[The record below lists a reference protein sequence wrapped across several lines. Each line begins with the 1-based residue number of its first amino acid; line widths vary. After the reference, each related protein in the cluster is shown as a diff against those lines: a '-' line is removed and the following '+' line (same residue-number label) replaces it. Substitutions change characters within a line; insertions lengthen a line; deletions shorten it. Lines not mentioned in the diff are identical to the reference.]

1 MLSLAYIRDNADA
14 VRKAAEEK
22 NASLDLD
29 RLLAL
34 DGEVRGLKTRIDEL
48 RRQRNEISA
57 GFKTADPAER
67 PALGQRAKAL
77 GAEAGE
83 VEAALEAKSAE
94 LEPTGINPCL
104 ATRSITWGVL
114 TASAMPRL
122 SVATTSSTVYGL
134 TAGGP
139 VCPPWKR
146 RQKSS
151 SERCPA
157 VSWRMIVSTSS
168 QSSWPSG

>member
-1 MLSLAYIRDNADA
+1 MLSLQFIRDNPGA

-34 DGEVRGLKTRIDEL
+34 DAEVRELKRRLDEL

-67 PALGQRAKAL
+67 PALGAKAKAL

-83 VEAALEAKSAE
+83 AEATLAGKQAALDA
-94 LEPTGINPCL
+94 LMLRVPNIP
-104 ATRSITWGVL
+104 
-114 TASAMPRL
+114 
-122 SVATTSSTVYGL
+122 
-134 TAGGP
+134 
-139 VCPPWKR
+139 
-146 RQKSS
+146 
-151 SERCPA
+151 
-157 VSWRMIVSTSS
+157 
-168 QSSWPSG
+168 